1 MITLIKSTMKLLF
14 RSKGFWF
21 FLVVVPMLST
31 IIFKAQ
37 RVNVMNMDPVQEG
50 VIELESADEK
60 VAYHGGAGEYLIK
73 VYDGAKTET
82 SQYFLNKLATCGL
95 VSVYRMDITSES
107 DPDAYVKKAIE
118 SDGYNDR
125 MGLALYIKPD
135 FEVTVY
141 RLSEDE
147 RNDIVFDE
155 IRYQISRINRAGNNI
170 ETLKAVDDMLPEK
183 KIVETVTGGERNMT
197 PEQKD
202 KETSMGYAFS
212 IMTLAYV
219 FCGIFVAHGAINE
232 QKNGVYTRIRLTGT
246 DTLKYFASKFVSVL
260 CVNTMVTAVL
270 SGYSFFLKESDLG
283 ISRPQ
288 YTLVIF
294 LMGLVFSTI
303 SMVLGIIMGDIMS
316 ANVAAFTVWC
326 MSSLLGG
333 LYFPVEYTS
342 GAVKTLSY
350 VIPHRWFVE
359 GVEMI
364 LTGDNSVY
372 FMLICITAAYLIVTI
387 SLGSLGLKVKRTG
400 EWGTT

>member
-37 RVNVMNMDPVQEG
+37 RVNVMNMDPVKEG

-60 VAYHGGAGEYLIK
+60 VAYHGGAGEYMIK
-73 VYDGAKTET
+73 VYDAAKTET

-107 DPDAYVKKAIE
+107 DPDAYVKNAIE
-118 SDGYNDR
+118 SDGFNDR

-147 RNDIVFDE
+147 RNDIVLDE

-170 ETLKAVDDMLPEK
+170 ETLKAVDEMLPEK
-183 KIVETVTGGERNMT
+183 EIVETAVGGERNMT

-246 DTLKYFASKFVSVL
+246 DTLKYFASKFVSVF

-270 SGYSFFLKESDLG
+270 CGYSFFLKEEDLG
-283 ISRPQ
+283 ITRPQ

-303 SMVLGIIMGDIMS
+303 SMVLGIIMGYIMS

>member
-1 MITLIKSTMKLLF
+1 MITLIKSTMKLLL

-37 RVNVMNMDPVQEG
+37 RVNVMNMDPVKEG
-50 VIELESADEK
+50 VIELESVDEK
-60 VAYHGGAGEYLIK
+60 VAYHGGAGEYMIK
-73 VYDGAKTET
+73 VYDAVKTET

-147 RNDIVFDE
+147 RNDIVLDE
-155 IRYQISRINRAGNNI
+155 IRYQISRIDRAGNI
-170 ETLKAVDDMLPEK
+170 ETLKAVDEMLPEK
-183 KIVETVTGGERNMT
+183 EIVETVVGGERNMT

-232 QKNGVYTRIRLTGT
+232 QKNGVYTRIKLTGT
-246 DTLKYFASKFVSVL
+246 DTLKYFASKFATVF
-260 CVNTMVTAVL
+260 CVNAMVTAVL
-270 SGYSFFLKESDLG
+270 CGYSFFLKEEDLG
-283 ISRPQ
+283 ITRPQ